1 MNRKQEGSEA
11 SGFGSLQMLR
21 SFSAFTGCLLGSAKL
36 HFDLGLKVP
45 RHMVMVPS
53 ICCREG
59 KEGGL

>member
-11 SGFGSLQMLR
+11 SGLGSLQMLR
-21 SFSAFTGCLLGSAKL
+21 SFSAFTGRLLGSAIL

-45 RHMVMVPS
+45 RHMVMVPGG
-53 ICCREG
+53 CCRGG